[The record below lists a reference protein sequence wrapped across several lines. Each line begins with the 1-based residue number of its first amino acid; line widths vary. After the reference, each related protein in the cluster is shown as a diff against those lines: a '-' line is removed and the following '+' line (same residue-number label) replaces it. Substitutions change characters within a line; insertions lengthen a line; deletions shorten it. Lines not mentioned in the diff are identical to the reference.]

1 MTQASYSASPIVT
14 LNIIKL
20 LTEQEV
26 AALIRKSVHWLRRKR
41 WEGGAESI
49 PYRKLGSAVRY
60 AESDV
65 LNWIEQHT
73 LQTSSCKRKEVSP
86 E

>member
-1 MTQASYSASPIVT
+1 MTQASYSASPIAT

-41 WEGGAESI
+41 WEGGTESI

-65 LNWIEQHT
+65 LKWIEQHA
-73 LQTSSCKRKEVSP
+73 LQTSSCHRKEVSHD
-86 E
+86 